1 MSPMPRPPVQRHRVF
16 FSLRFPTRLPT
27 LVSARSPAPCRALAA
42 LLLALV
48 LGTPAPAALAQGSLL
63 APLLKGEGKTAAAPT
78 AKDGA
83 TKDDSDELTAVTKAL
98 EQARQALARQP
109 ATGAG
114 SEERLER
121 QYLLAQLAR
130 SLDRQKDTLEKLRR
144 VQQQT
149 ADQEAQAKTW
159 KGFDTPAPYS
169 ALLADQLRDA
179 RDNALAQAKASEVRQ
194 TLLRDEQAAATEKY
208 KAAQVQLRQAE
219 EKLPPVPRNGGSPD
233 AGVQEAR
240 DQAELRSRLAA
251 QAVAEA
257 DAGVRLASA
266 EVTLYRTQAAFY
278 GQQLDAIRNAVRFS
292 QADLDTVLGE
302 LDKEHAIQ
310 EAALVRQRQ
319 RTVKAQQALDDAEKA
334 LLRARERPAPP
345 PGSSAATA
353 HNAQLAALAQTAA
366 LRRIQLD
373 NAHLAYDT
381 LQSML
386 TIRSQ
391 ERQAWQYRWMLMNT
405 RDAAKLRE
413 TSQSFTQVLERLDSW
428 TRYLNGEIDLA
439 IGQANDYQRRLRA
452 TAVAEEEVNLREFQR
467 AYQAR
472 ADIYR
477 DALQVVSNLQRT
489 LRQWQQEFDASR
501 GDLSLG
507 DRAAGWATTLASSA
521 RVLWNFELFTAEDTL
536 EVDGR
541 QVKAVRSVTVGKS
554 IGAVLLLVLGY
565 VVSAWLVRRL
575 RRLAVERFGVQPA
588 LAKILS
594 RWGHF
599 ILLAVLFVISLDLVK
614 IPLTVFAFLGGALA
628 IGFGFGAQNLL
639 KNLMSGIMLLIERPL
654 RVGDLVEVGNVVG
667 TVTNISIRS
676 SIVRN
681 GDGIEVLIPNSSF
694 LENNVIN
701 WTYSNARVRR
711 AIKVGA
717 DYGASA
723 RQVSEVLLGVAG
735 RHGQVLKEPAPRV
748 LLEDFGA
755 DALMFSLE
763 YWIDYAQGAD
773 ARQIASDLRFMIER
787 AFADAGIGIPF
798 PQRVVHLHPAA
809 AAAAATAAPGDT
821 GPASP
826 AAPAPQSS

>member
-1 MSPMPRPPVQRHRVF
+1 MPTPPRRLAPRPAPVNGR
-16 FSLRFPTRLPT
+16 PRL
-27 LVSARSPAPCRALAA
+27 ALALGLILA
-42 LLLALV
+42 GAAFLAPPRDAAAQGALV
-48 LGTPAPAALAQGSLL
+48 V
-63 APLLKGEGKTAAAPT
+63 PLLKGKAPAAAK
-78 AKDGA
+78 AE
-83 TKDDSDELTAVTKAL
+83 TKTEAPPDDDELAAVEKSLA
-98 EQARQALARQP
+98 QAHQALTQSP
-109 ATGAG
+109 AGTLQQANA
-114 SEERLER
+114 EERLER
-121 QYLLAQLAR
+121 QYLIAQLAR
-130 SLDRQKDTLEKLRR
+130 SLERQRDTLQKLRR

-149 ADQEAQAKTW
+149 ADQETQSKNW
-159 KGFDTPAPYS
+159 KGFDTPPPYS
-169 ALLADQLRDA
+169 ALLADQLRDS
-179 RDNALAQAKASEVRQ
+179 RDNAQAQARAAEVRQ
-194 TLLRDEQAAATEKY
+194 TLLRDEQTAAAEKY
-208 KAAQVQLRQAE
+208 KAAQVQLRQLD
-219 EKLPPVPRNGGSPD
+219 EKQAATVKGAPPDP
-233 AGVQEAR
+233 AR
-240 DQAELRSRLAA
+240 QLQHALAELRSKLAA
-251 QAVAEA
+251 QSAAEA
-257 DAGVRLASA
+257 DAAMRLASA
-266 EVTLYRTQAAFY
+266 EVSQYRSQAAFTAK
-278 GQQLDAIRNAVRFS
+278 QLDAMRGKVVFS
-292 QADLDTVLGE
+292 QADLDTVLAE
-302 LDKEHAIQ
+302 LDKEHAVQ
-310 EAALVRQRQ
+310 EAELARQRQ
-319 RTVKAQQALDDAEKA
+319 RNANAQRALDDAEKA

-345 PGSSAATA
+345 GGAAAQA
-353 HNAQLAALAQTAA
+353 HNATLATLAQTAS

-381 LQSML
+381 LQSMIS
-386 TIRSQ
+386 IRSQ
-391 ERQAWQYRWMLMNT
+391 ERQAWQYRWMLMNG

-413 TSQSFTQVLERLDSW
+413 TSQSFTQVLERIDSW
-428 TRYLNGEIDLA
+428 IRYLNGEIDLA

-452 TAVAEEEVNLREFQR
+452 TAVPGEEASLREFQR

-477 DALQVVSNLQRT
+477 EALQVVSNLQRT

-501 GDLSLG
+501 GELSLA
-507 DRAAGWATTLASSA
+507 DRTRGWATTLGNYA
-521 RVLWNFELFTAEDTL
+521 RLLWNFELFTAEDTL

-541 QVKAVRSVTVGKS
+541 QIKATRSVTVGKS

-681 GDGIEVLIPNSSF
+681 GDGIEILIPNSSF
-694 LENNVIN
+694 LESNVIN

-711 AIKVGA
+711 SIKVGV

-723 RQVSEVLLGVAG
+723 RQVSEVLLGVAA

-755 DALMFSLE
+755 DALMFNLE

-773 ARQIASDLRFMIER
+773 GRQIGSDLRFMIER

-798 PQRVVHLHPAA
+798 PQRVVHIQAA
-809 AAAAATAAPGDT
+809 PTVQENGADTATAPMAGTAPS
-821 GPASP
+821 SP
-826 AAPAPQSS
+826 ATPEKPTPPRA